1 MTSKEINAEITEDDM
16 ELIRDALKF
25 LALNIAPI
33 DQDQANRCLILSSL
47 FTTHKPDISMMN

>member
-1 MTSKEINAEITEDDM
+1 M

-33 DQDQANRCLILSSL
+33 DQDQANRCLILSNL